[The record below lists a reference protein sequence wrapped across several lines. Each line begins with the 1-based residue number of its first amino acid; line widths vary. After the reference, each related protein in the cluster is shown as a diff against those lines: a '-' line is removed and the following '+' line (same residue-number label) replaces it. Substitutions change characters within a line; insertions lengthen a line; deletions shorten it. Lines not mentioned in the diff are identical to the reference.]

1 MKYCIVNGDD
11 FGASQGI
18 NSGIVEAHCNGVLT
32 STSLMVN
39 MPASEEAAILSRKLP
54 ELSVGLHVNITTE
67 DGELTLD
74 LTAPDQCRAELNRQL
89 KCFQELI
96 GHLPTHLDSH
106 HNIHRS
112 PQLLPHF
119 LNLAQQYRLPLR
131 EHSPVRYFPSFYG
144 QWDGETH
151 LEQISVENLVQ
162 MLETEVQE
170 GFTELSCHPGYVDP
184 EFSSTY
190 AIERERELQTLCN
203 PIIRSKL
210 TELQIQLIGFRE
222 LANFL
227 ANLSA

>member
-11 FGASQGI
+11 FGASRGI
-18 NSGIVEAHCNGVLT
+18 NRGIVEAHCHGVLT

-39 MPASEEAAILSRKLP
+39 RPASEEAAILSRELP
-54 ELSVGLHVNITTE
+54 ELSIGLHVNITTE
-67 DGELTLD
+67 DGELVVD
-74 LTAPDQCRAELNRQL
+74 LAAPDECRAELYRQL
-89 KCFQELI
+89 ERFQDLM
-96 GHLPTHLDSH
+96 GRLPTHIDSH
-106 HNIHRS
+106 HNVHRS

-119 LNLAQQYRLPLR
+119 LDLAQQYRLPLR
-131 EHSPVRYFPSFYG
+131 EHSLVRYFPSFYG

-162 MLETEVQE
+162 MLETEFRE

-190 AIERERELQTLCN
+190 SIERETELQTLCS

-210 TELQIQLIGFRE
+210 AELQIQLIGFRE
-222 LANFL
+222 LDHCL
-227 ANLSA
+227 ANLAV

>member
-11 FGASQGI
+11 FGASRGI
-18 NSGIVEAHCNGVLT
+18 NRGIVEAHCQGVLT

-39 MPASEEAAILSRKLP
+39 MPASEEAAILSRELP

-67 DGELTLD
+67 DGELVVD
-74 LTAPDQCRAELNRQL
+74 LAAPDKCRTELYRQL
-89 KCFQELI
+89 ERFQDLM
-96 GHLPTHLDSH
+96 GRLPTHLDSH

-119 LNLAQQYRLPLR
+119 LDLAQQYRLPLR
-131 EHSPVRYFPSFYG
+131 EHSPVRYFPRFYG

-151 LEQISVENLVQ
+151 LEQISVESLLH
-162 MLETEVQE
+162 MLETEFQD

-190 AIERERELQTLCN
+190 SIERETELQTLCS
-203 PIIRSKL
+203 PIVRSKL
-210 TELQIQLIGFRE
+210 AELQLQLIGFRE
-222 LANFL
+222 LDNFL
-227 ANLSA
+227 ATLSA

>member
-11 FGASQGI
+11 FGASRGI
-18 NSGIVEAHCNGVLT
+18 NRGIVEAHCHGVLT

-39 MPASEEAAILSRKLP
+39 RPASEEAAILSRELP
-54 ELSVGLHVNITTE
+54 ELSIGLHVNITTE
-67 DGELTLD
+67 DGELVVD
-74 LTAPDQCRAELNRQL
+74 LAAPDECRTELYRQL
-89 KCFQELI
+89 ERFQDLM
-96 GHLPTHLDSH
+96 GRLPTHIDSH
-106 HNIHRS
+106 HNVHRS

-119 LNLAQQYRLPLR
+119 LDLAQQYRLPLR
-131 EHSPVRYFPSFYG
+131 EHSLVRYFPSFYG

-162 MLETEVQE
+162 MLETEFRE

-190 AIERERELQTLCN
+190 SIERETELQTLCS

-210 TELQIQLIGFRE
+210 AELQIQLIGFRE
-222 LANFL
+222 LDHCL
-227 ANLSA
+227 ANLAV

>member
-11 FGASQGI
+11 FGASRGI
-18 NSGIVEAHCNGVLT
+18 NRGIVEAHCHGVLS

-39 MPASEEAAILSRKLP
+39 RPASEEAAILSRELP
-54 ELSVGLHVNITTE
+54 ELSIGLHVNITTE
-67 DGELTLD
+67 DGELVVD
-74 LTAPDQCRAELNRQL
+74 LAAPDECRAELYRQL
-89 KCFQELI
+89 ERFQDLM
-96 GHLPTHLDSH
+96 GRLPTHIDSH
-106 HNIHRS
+106 HNVHRS

-119 LNLAQQYRLPLR
+119 LDLAQQYRLPLR
-131 EHSPVRYFPSFYG
+131 EHSLVRYFPSFYG

-162 MLETEVQE
+162 MLETEFRE

-190 AIERERELQTLCN
+190 SIERETELQTLCS

-210 TELQIQLIGFRE
+210 AELQIQLIGFRE
-222 LANFL
+222 LDHCL
-227 ANLSA
+227 ANLAV

>member
-11 FGASQGI
+11 FGASRGI
-18 NSGIVEAHCNGVLT
+18 NRGIVEAHCHGVLT

-39 MPASEEAAILSRKLP
+39 RPASEEAAILSRELP

-67 DGELTLD
+67 DGELVVD
-74 LTAPDQCRAELNRQL
+74 LAAPDECRAELYRQL
-89 KCFQELI
+89 ERFQDLM
-96 GHLPTHLDSH
+96 GRLPTHIDSH
-106 HNIHRS
+106 HNVHRV
-112 PQLLPHF
+112 PQLLPDF
-119 LNLAQQYRLPLR
+119 LELAQHYRLPLR
-131 EHSPVRYFPSFYG
+131 EHSLVRYFPSFYG

-162 MLETEVQE
+162 MLETEFRE

-190 AIERERELQTLCN
+190 SIERETELQTLCS

-210 TELQIQLIGFRE
+210 AELQIQLIGFRE
-222 LANFL
+222 LDHCL
-227 ANLSA
+227 ANLAV

>member
-11 FGASQGI
+11 FGASRGI
-18 NSGIVEAHCNGVLT
+18 NRGIVEAHCHGVLS

-39 MPASEEAAILSRKLP
+39 RPASEEAAILSRELP
-54 ELSVGLHVNITTE
+54 ELSIGLHVNITTE
-67 DGELTLD
+67 DGELVVD
-74 LTAPDQCRAELNRQL
+74 LAAPDECRAELYRQL
-89 KCFQELI
+89 ERFQDLM
-96 GHLPTHLDSH
+96 GRLPTHIDSH
-106 HNIHRS
+106 HNVHRS

-119 LNLAQQYRLPLR
+119 LDLAQQYRLPLR
-131 EHSPVRYFPSFYG
+131 EHSLVRYFPSFYG

-162 MLETEVQE
+162 MVETEFRE

-190 AIERERELQTLCN
+190 SIERETELQTLCS

-210 TELQIQLIGFRE
+210 AELQIQLIGFRE
-222 LANFL
+222 LDHCL
-227 ANLSA
+227 ANLAV

>member
-11 FGASQGI
+11 FGASRGI
-18 NSGIVEAHCNGVLT
+18 NRGIVEAHCHGVLT

-39 MPASEEAAILSRKLP
+39 RSASEEAAILSRELP
-54 ELSVGLHVNITTE
+54 ELSIGLHVNITTE
-67 DGELTLD
+67 DGELVVD
-74 LTAPDQCRAELNRQL
+74 LAAPDECRAELYRQL
-89 KCFQELI
+89 ERFQDLM
-96 GHLPTHLDSH
+96 GRLPTHIDSH
-106 HNIHRS
+106 HNVHRS

-119 LNLAQQYRLPLR
+119 LDLAQQYRLPLR
-131 EHSPVRYFPSFYG
+131 EHSLVRYFPSFYG

-162 MLETEVQE
+162 MLKTEFRE

-190 AIERERELQTLCN
+190 SIERETELQTLCR

-210 TELQIQLIGFRE
+210 AELQIQLIGFRE
-222 LANFL
+222 LDHCL
-227 ANLSA
+227 ANLAV